1 LRWVF
6 YGRLARLSVMIDV
19 YGLQYIH
26 VPSFFFLLLLA
37 CALHTTD
44 GSAIVYTIR
53 DSSSTAQ
60 CSCIYWFSSSSL
72 VLSFLCVKSASLL
85 TKERFEAR
93 RHKTKRHSDWLDK
106 RQGGAAGF
114 DDFDE
119 VVEREFEAVHR

>member
-1 LRWVF
+1 
-6 YGRLARLSVMIDV
+6 M
-19 YGLQYIH
+19 
-26 VPSFFFLLLLA
+26 
-37 CALHTTD
+37 
-44 GSAIVYTIR
+44 
-53 DSSSTAQ
+53 
-60 CSCIYWFSSSSL
+60 
-72 VLSFLCVKSASLL
+72 KSLL